1 MWLMRFMSELLENKI
16 DLLIEKVQ
24 EELSEIS
31 YQLKVANDLKKVEI
45 AHKMKLDIENGTD
58 VDLVKASLL
67 IDKIIGYLEYD
78 YDFDED
84 VEKEIE
90 KYDDYLMKR
99 YKG

>member
-1 MWLMRFMSELLENKI
+1 MMSELLENKI

-31 YQLKVANDLKKVEI
+31 YQLKVSNDLKKVEI

-67 IDKIIGYLEYD
+67 IDKIIGYLEGD
-78 YDFDED
+78 YEFNE
-84 VEKEIE
+84 EIANNIE
-90 KYDDYLMKR
+90 NYVKYLNDR
-99 YKG
+99 YIG